1 MGQEKLYIE
10 KELSWLSFNE
20 RVLQEAADKSNPL
33 IERMRFLGIY
43 SNNLDE
49 FYKVRFA
56 ELKRRIIISEEQGS
70 NSHSR
75 HLLGKIQSRVLK
87 ADQEFDGL
95 YNELLLEM
103 ARNQIFLINERQLS
117 VNQQNW
123 LRHYFK
129 QYLRQHI
136 TPILINPDTDLVQF
150 LKDDYTYLAVEII
163 RGDTIRYALLE
174 IPSDKVPRFVNLP
187 PEAPR
192 RRKPMILLDNILR
205 YCLDDIFKGFF
216 DYDALNAYSMK
227 MTRDAEYDLVHEM
240 EASLMELMSSSLKQR
255 LTAEPV
261 RFVYQRDMPNALVEV
276 LREKLTIS
284 RYDSIV
290 PGGRYH
296 NFKDFINFPNVGKA
310 NLVNKPLPRLRH
322 IWFDKAQFRNGF
334 DAIRERDVLLY
345 YPYHTFE
352 HVLELLRQASF
363 DPSVLAIKIN
373 IYRVAK
379 DSRIIDSMIH
389 AAHNGKKVTV
399 VVELQAR
406 FDEEA
411 NIHWQASF
419 DPSVLAIK
427 INIYRVAKDSRIID
441 SMIHAAHNG
450 KKVTVVV
457 ELQARFDEEAN
468 IHWAK
473 RLTEAGV
480 HVIFSAPGLKI
491 HAKLFLISRKENGE
505 VVRYAHIGTG
515 NFNEKTARLYTDY
528 SLLTADARITN
539 EVRRVFNFIENPYRP
554 VTFDYLMVSPQNSR
568 RLLYEMV
575 DREIANAQQGLPSG
589 ITLKLNNLVDKG
601 LVDRLYAASSSGV
614 PVNLLVRG
622 MCSLIPNLE
631 GISDNIRAI
640 SIVDRYLEHDRVYI
654 FENGGDKKV
663 YLSSADWMTR
673 NIDYRI
679 EVATPLLDPRLKQRV
694 LDIIDI
700 LFSDTV
706 KARYIDKEL
715 SNRYVPRGNRRKV
728 RAQLAIYDYIKSLE
742 QPE

>member
-20 RVLQEAADKSNPL
+20 RVLQEAADKTNPL

-56 ELKRRIIISEEQGS
+56 DLKRRILIGEEQGS
-70 NSHSR
+70 PGLPR
-75 HLLGKIQSRVLK
+75 HLLKKIQQRVMK
-87 ADQEFDGL
+87 SEQEFDGL
-95 YNELLLEM
+95 YNELLLEL

-117 VNQQNW
+117 ANQQVW

-129 QYLRQHI
+129 HELRQHI
-136 TPILINPDTDLVQF
+136 TPILINHDTDLTEF

-163 RGDTIRYALLE
+163 RGDDIRYALLE
-174 IPSDKVPRFVNLP
+174 IPSDKVPRFINLP
-187 PEAPR
+187 AESPR

-227 MTRDAEYDLVHEM
+227 MTRDAEYDLVTEM
-240 EASLMELMSSSLKQR
+240 ESSLLELMSSSLKQR

-261 RFVYQRDMPNALVEV
+261 RFVYQRDMPDAMVEL
-276 LREKLTIS
+276 LRNKLTIS
-284 RYDSIV
+284 NYDSIV

-296 NFKDFINFPNVGKA
+296 NFKDFIGFPDVGKS
-310 NLVNKPLPRLRH
+310 NLVNRPLPQIRH
-322 IWFDKAQFRNGF
+322 IGFDGFRNGF
-334 DAIRERDVLLY
+334 DAIRDRDILLY

-379 DSRIIDSMIH
+379 RSRIMDAMIH
-389 AAHNGKKVTV
+389 AAYNGKKVTV

-411 NIHWQASF
+411 NIS
-419 DPSVLAIK
+419 
-427 INIYRVAKDSRIID
+427 
-441 SMIHAAHNG
+441 
-450 KKVTVVV
+450 
-457 ELQARFDEEAN
+457 
-468 IHWAK
+468 WAK

-491 HAKLFLISRKENGE
+491 HAKLFLISRREGDE

-554 VTFDYLMVSPQNSR
+554 VSFEHLMVSPQNSR
-568 RLLYEMV
+568 QMLYQLV
-575 DREIANAQQGLPSG
+575 DAEIANAQQGRPCG
-589 ITLKLNNLVDKG
+589 ITLKINNLVDNG
-601 LVDRLYAASSSGV
+601 LVDRLYAASGAGV
-614 PVNLLVRG
+614 KVNLLVRG
-622 MCSLIPNLE
+622 MCSLIPDLP
-631 GISDNIRAI
+631 GISENIRVI

-663 YLSSADWMTR
+663 FLSSADWMTR
-673 NIDYRI
+673 NIDHRI
-679 EVATPLLDPRLKQRV
+679 EVAVSILDPRVKQRI
-694 LDIIDI
+694 LDIIAI

-706 KARYIDKEL
+706 KARIVDKEL
-715 SNRYVPRGNRRKV
+715 GNRYVPRGNRRKV
-728 RAQLAIYDYIKSLE
+728 RSQLAIYDYIKKLE

>member
-56 ELKRRIIISEEQGS
+56 ELKRRILINKVQGTHS
-70 NSHSR
+70 NSR
-75 HLLGKIQSRVLK
+75 HLLTRIQNRVLK

-95 YNELLLEM
+95 YNDLLLEM

-117 VNQQNW
+117 ANQQNW

-129 QYLRQHI
+129 HYLRPHI
-136 TPILINPDTDLVQF
+136 TPILITRETDLVQF
-150 LKDDYTYLAVEII
+150 LKDDYTYLTVEII
-163 RGDTIRYALLE
+163 RGSEIKYALLE

-192 RRKPMILLDNILR
+192 RRKPMILLDNIMR
-205 YCLDDIFKGFF
+205 YCLDEIFSGFF
-216 DYDALNAYSMK
+216 DYDTLNAYSMK
-227 MTRDAEYDLVHEM
+227 MTRDAEYELLHEM
-240 EASLMELMSSSLKQR
+240 ESGMLELMSSSLKQR

-261 RFVYQRDMPNALVEV
+261 RFVYQRDMPDAMVQL
-276 LREKLTIS
+276 LADKLSIS
-284 RYDSIV
+284 RYDSII

-296 NFKDFINFPNVGKA
+296 NFKDFIDFPNVGKA
-310 NLVNKPLPRLRH
+310 NLVNKPMPRLRH
-322 IWFDKAQFRNGF
+322 IWFDRFRNGF

-363 DPSVLAIKIN
+363 DPSVI
-373 IYRVAK
+373 
-379 DSRIIDSMIH
+379 S
-389 AAHNGKKVTV
+389 
-399 VVELQAR
+399 
-406 FDEEA
+406 
-411 NIHWQASF
+411 
-419 DPSVLAIK
+419 IK

-491 HAKLFLISRKENGE
+491 HAKLFLISRREGE
-505 VVRYAHIGTG
+505 QVVRYAHIGTG

-528 SLLTADARITN
+528 SLLTADARITG

-554 VTFDYLMVSPQNSR
+554 VSFDHLMVSPQNSR
-568 RLLYEMV
+568 RLLYELV
-575 DREIANAQQGLPSG
+575 DNEIANAQQGLPSG

-622 MCSLIPNLE
+622 MCSLIPDLE
-631 GISDNIRAI
+631 GISENIRVI

-663 YLSSADWMTR
+663 FLSSADWMTR

-679 EVATPLLDPRLKQRV
+679 EVAVALLDPRLKQGV
-694 LDIIDI
+694 LDIIAI

-706 KARYIDKEL
+706 KARIIDKEL

-728 RAQLAIYDYIKSLE
+728 RSQQAIYEYIKSLE

>member
-56 ELKRRIIISEEQGS
+56 DLKRRILISEEQGS
-70 NSHSR
+70 GGASR
-75 HLLGKIQSRVLK
+75 HLLKKIQAKVLK
-87 ADQEFDGL
+87 TDQEFDSL

-103 ARNQIFLINERQLS
+103 ARNQIFLINERQVS
-117 VNQQNW
+117 ENQQIW
-123 LRHYFK
+123 LRQYFK
-129 QYLRQHI
+129 QHLRQHI
-136 TPILINPDTDLVQF
+136 TPILINHDTNLVQF

-163 RGDTIRYALLE
+163 RGAHTDYALLE

-192 RRKPMILLDNILR
+192 RRKPMILLDNIIR

-216 DYDALNAYSMK
+216 DYDTLNAYSMK
-227 MTRDAEYDLVHEM
+227 MTRDAEYDLVTEM
-240 EASLMELMSSSLKQR
+240 ESSLLELMSSSLKQR

-261 RFVYQRDMPNALVEV
+261 RFVYQRDMPNEMVEL
-276 LREKLTIS
+276 LRGKLGIS
-284 RYDSIV
+284 NYDSVIA
-290 PGGRYH
+290 GGRYH
-296 NFKDFINFPNVGKA
+296 NFKDFISFPNVGKA
-310 NLVNKPLPRLRH
+310 NLVYRPLPRLRH
-322 IWFDKAQFRNGF
+322 IWFDNFRNGF
-334 DAIRERDVLLY
+334 DAIREKDVLLY

-379 DSRIIDSMIH
+379 DSRII
-389 AAHNGKKVTV
+389 
-399 VVELQAR
+399 E
-406 FDEEA
+406 
-411 NIHWQASF
+411 
-419 DPSVLAIK
+419 
-427 INIYRVAKDSRIID
+427 

-491 HAKLFLISRKENGE
+491 HAKLFLISRREGDAI
-505 VVRYAHIGTG
+505 VRYAHIGTG
-515 NFNEKTARLYTDY
+515 NFNEKTARIYTDY

-554 VTFDYLMVSPQNSR
+554 VSFDNLMVSPQNSR
-568 RLLYEMV
+568 RMLYGLIEN
-575 DREIANAQQGLPSG
+575 EIANAKAGHPAG
-589 ITLKLNNLVDKG
+589 IMLKINNLVDKG
-601 LVDRLYAASSSGV
+601 LVDRLYTASGAGV
-614 PVNLLVRG
+614 KIRLMVRG
-622 MCSLIPNLE
+622 MCSLIPNLP
-631 GISDNIRAI
+631 GISDNIQAI
-640 SIVDRYLEHDRVYI
+640 SIVDRYLEHDRVYV
-654 FENGGDKKV
+654 FENKGDKKV

-679 EVATPLLDPRLKQRV
+679 EVAVSLLDPALKQRV
-694 LDIIDI
+694 LDILEI

-706 KARYIDKEL
+706 KARYLNKEL
-715 SNRYVPRGNRRKV
+715 SNQYVPRGNRRKV
-728 RAQLAIYDYIKSLE
+728 RSQVAIYEYLKALE
-742 QPE
+742 QPGH

>member
-10 KELSWLSFNE
+10 KELSWLTFNE

-43 SNNLDE
+43 SNNLEE

-56 ELKRRIIISEEQGS
+56 DLKRRILIGEEQGTPTTL
-70 NSHSR
+70 R
-75 HLLGKIQSRVLK
+75 HLLKKIQLRVQK
-87 ADQEFDGL
+87 SDQEFDAL
-95 YNELLLEM
+95 YNDLLLEM

-117 VNQQNW
+117 PNQQEW
-123 LRHYFK
+123 LRYYFK
-129 QYLRQHI
+129 HQLRQHV
-136 TPILINPDTDLVQF
+136 TPILINHDTDLIEF

-163 RGDTIRYALLE
+163 RGEEIRYALLE

-187 PEAPR
+187 AESPR

-205 YCLDDIFKGFF
+205 YCLDEIFKGFF

-227 MTRDAEYDLVHEM
+227 MTRDAEYDLVTEM
-240 EASLMELMSSSLKQR
+240 ESSLLELMSSSLKQR

-261 RFVYQRDMPNALVEV
+261 RFVYQRDMPDEMVEM
-276 LREKLTIS
+276 LRHKLSIS
-284 RYDSIV
+284 SYDSIV

-296 NFKDFINFPNVGKA
+296 NFKDFIGFPNVGKA
-310 NLVNKPLPRLRH
+310 NLENRPLPQIRH
-322 IWFDKAQFRNGF
+322 IGFDGFRNGF
-334 DAIRERDVLLY
+334 DAIRNRDVLLY

-363 DPSVLAIKIN
+363 DPNVLAIKIN

-379 DSRIIDSMIH
+379 NSRIMDAMIH
-389 AAHNGKKVTV
+389 AAYNGKKVTV

-411 NIHWQASF
+411 NI
-419 DPSVLAIK
+419 
-427 INIYRVAKDSRIID
+427 R
-441 SMIHAAHNG
+441 
-450 KKVTVVV
+450 
-457 ELQARFDEEAN
+457 
-468 IHWAK
+468 WAK

-491 HAKLFLISRKENGE
+491 HAKLFLISRREGEE

-515 NFNEKTARLYTDY
+515 NFNEKTARIYTDY

-554 VTFDYLMVSPQNSR
+554 VTFEHLMVSPQNSR
-568 RLLYEMV
+568 AMLYQLI
-575 DREIANAQQGLPSG
+575 DNEIANAQQGNPSG
-589 ITLKLNNLVDKG
+589 ITLKINNLVDNG
-601 LVDRLYAASSSGV
+601 LVDRLYAASSAGV
-614 PVNLLVRG
+614 KINLLVRG
-622 MCSLIPNLE
+622 MCSLIPDLP
-631 GISDNIRAI
+631 GISENIRI
-640 SIVDRYLEHDRVYI
+640 TSIVDRYLEHDRVYI
-654 FENGGDKKV
+654 FESGGDKKV
-663 YLSSADWMTR
+663 FLSSADWMTR

-679 EVATPLLDPRLKQRV
+679 EVAVSVLDPRLKQRI
-694 LDIIDI
+694 LDIIAI
-700 LFSDTV
+700 LLSDTV
-706 KARYIDKEL
+706 KARIVDKEL
-715 SNRYVPRGNRRKV
+715 SNRYVPRGNRKKV
-728 RAQLAIYDYIKSLE
+728 RSQLAIYDYIKKLE

>member
-20 RVLQEAADKSNPL
+20 RVLQEAADKTNPL

-56 ELKRRIIISEEQGS
+56 DLKRRILIGEEQGS
-70 NSHSR
+70 PSLPR
-75 HLLGKIQSRVLK
+75 HLLKKIQQRVMK
-87 ADQEFDGL
+87 SEQEFDGL
-95 YNELLLEM
+95 YNELLLEL

-117 VNQQNW
+117 ANQQVW

-129 QYLRQHI
+129 HDLRQHI
-136 TPILINPDTDLVQF
+136 TPILINHDTDLTEF

-163 RGDTIRYALLE
+163 RGDDIRYALLE

-187 PEAPR
+187 AESPR

-227 MTRDAEYDLVHEM
+227 MTRDAEYDLVTEM
-240 EASLMELMSSSLKQR
+240 ESSLLELMSSSLKQR

-261 RFVYQRDMPNALVEV
+261 RFVYQRDMPDAMVEL
-276 LREKLTIS
+276 LRNKLTIS
-284 RYDSIV
+284 NYDSIV

-296 NFKDFINFPNVGKA
+296 NFKDFIGFPDVGKS
-310 NLVNKPLPRLRH
+310 NLVNRPLPQIRH
-322 IWFDKAQFRNGF
+322 IGFDGFRNGF
-334 DAIRERDVLLY
+334 DAIRDRDILLY

-379 DSRIIDSMIH
+379 RSRIMDAMIH
-389 AAHNGKKVTV
+389 AAYNGKKVTV

-411 NIHWQASF
+411 NIS
-419 DPSVLAIK
+419 
-427 INIYRVAKDSRIID
+427 
-441 SMIHAAHNG
+441 
-450 KKVTVVV
+450 
-457 ELQARFDEEAN
+457 
-468 IHWAK
+468 WAK

-491 HAKLFLISRKENGE
+491 HAKLFLISRREGDE

-554 VTFDYLMVSPQNSR
+554 VSFEHLMVSPQNSR
-568 RLLYEMV
+568 QMLYQLV
-575 DREIANAQQGLPSG
+575 DAEIANAQQGRPCG
-589 ITLKLNNLVDKG
+589 ITLKINNLVDNG
-601 LVDRLYAASSSGV
+601 LVDRLYAASGAGV
-614 PVNLLVRG
+614 KVNLLVRG
-622 MCSLIPNLE
+622 MCSLIPDLP
-631 GISDNIRAI
+631 GISENIRVI

-663 YLSSADWMTR
+663 FLSSADWMTR
-673 NIDYRI
+673 NIDHRI
-679 EVATPLLDPRLKQRV
+679 EVAVSILDPRVKQRI
-694 LDIIDI
+694 LDIIAI

-706 KARYIDKEL
+706 KARIVDKEL
-715 SNRYVPRGNRRKV
+715 GNRYVPRGNRRKV
-728 RAQLAIYDYIKSLE
+728 RSQLAIYDYIKKLE

>member
-1 MGQEKLYIE
+1 MGQDKLYIE

-43 SNNLDE
+43 SSNLDE

-56 ELKRRIIISEEQGS
+56 DLKRRILINEEQGLDG
-70 NSHSR
+70 NLR
-75 HLLGKIQSRVLK
+75 HLLGKIQARVLK
-87 ADQEFDGL
+87 TDQLFDSL

-103 ARNQIFLINERQLS
+103 ARNQIFLVNERQVS
-117 VNQQNW
+117 PNQQEW
-123 LRHYFK
+123 LRDYFR
-129 QYLRQHI
+129 QYLRPHI
-136 TPILINPDTDLVQF
+136 TPILIFDETNLVEF
-150 LKDDYTYLAVEII
+150 LKDNYTYLAVEII
-163 RGDTIRYALLE
+163 RGDEISYALLE
-174 IPSDKVPRFVNLP
+174 IPSDKIPRFVNLP
-187 PEAPR
+187 AEAPR
-192 RRKPMILLDNILR
+192 RRKTMILIDNILR

-227 MTRDAEYDLVHEM
+227 MTRDAEYDLVTEM
-240 EASLMELMSSSLKQR
+240 ESSLLELMSSSLKQR

-261 RFVYQRDMPNALVEV
+261 RFVYQRDMPDAMVAML
-276 LREKLTIS
+276 LEKLGIS
-284 RYDSIV
+284 SYDSVI

-296 NFKDFINFPNVGKA
+296 NFKDFISFPNVGRA

-322 IWFDKAQFRNGF
+322 TGFNHFRNGF
-334 DAIRERDVLLY
+334 DAIRERDILLY

-363 DPSVLAIKIN
+363 DPSVLSIKIN

-379 DSRIIDSMIH
+379 DSRII
-389 AAHNGKKVTV
+389 N
-399 VVELQAR
+399 
-406 FDEEA
+406 
-411 NIHWQASF
+411 
-419 DPSVLAIK
+419 
-427 INIYRVAKDSRIID
+427 

-480 HVIFSAPGLKI
+480 HVIFSVPGLKI
-491 HAKLFLISRKENGE
+491 HAKLFLISRREGENI
-505 VVRYAHIGTG
+505 VRYAHIGTG

-528 SLLTADARITN
+528 SLLTADERITN

-554 VTFDYLMVSPQNSR
+554 VSFEHLLVSPQNSR
-568 RLLYEMV
+568 DKLYQLI
-575 DREIANAQQGLPSG
+575 DTEIENALANRDTG
-589 ITLKLNNLVDKG
+589 ITLKVNNLVDKG
-601 LVDRLYAASSSGV
+601 LAEKLYQASSAGV
-614 PVNLLVRG
+614 KINLLVRG
-622 MCSLIPNLE
+622 MCSLIPNLP
-631 GISDNIRAI
+631 GISENIQVI
-640 SIVDRYLEHDRVYI
+640 SILDRYLEHDRVYV
-654 FENGGDKKV
+654 FNNGGDKKV

-679 EVATPLLDPRLKQRV
+679 EVAVEILDPILKNRV
-694 LDIIDI
+694 LETLDI

-706 KARYIDKEL
+706 KARVIDKES
-715 SNRYVPRGNRRKV
+715 SNRYVSRGNRRKV
-728 RAQLAIYDYIKSLE
+728 RAQNAIYDYIKALE
-742 QPE
+742 QPGDKPE

>member
-10 KELSWLSFNE
+10 KELSWLTFNE

-43 SNNLDE
+43 SNNLEE

-56 ELKRRIIISEEQGS
+56 DLKRRILIGEEQGTPTTL
-70 NSHSR
+70 R
-75 HLLGKIQSRVLK
+75 HLLKKIQLRVQK
-87 ADQEFDGL
+87 SDQEFDAL
-95 YNELLLEM
+95 YNDLLLEM

-117 VNQQNW
+117 PNQQEW
-123 LRHYFK
+123 LRYYFK
-129 QYLRQHI
+129 HQLRQHV
-136 TPILINPDTDLVQF
+136 TPILINHDTDLIEF

-163 RGDTIRYALLE
+163 RGEEIRYALLE

-187 PEAPR
+187 AESPR

-205 YCLDDIFKGFF
+205 YCLDEIFKGFF

-227 MTRDAEYDLVHEM
+227 MTRDAEYDLVTEM
-240 EASLMELMSSSLKQR
+240 ESSLLELMSSSLKQR

-261 RFVYQRDMPNALVEV
+261 RFVYQRDMPDAMVEM
-276 LREKLTIS
+276 LRHKLSIS
-284 RYDSIV
+284 SYDSIV

-296 NFKDFINFPNVGKA
+296 NFKDFIGFPNVGKA
-310 NLVNKPLPRLRH
+310 NLENRPLPQIRH
-322 IWFDKAQFRNGF
+322 IGFDGFRNGF
-334 DAIRERDVLLY
+334 DAIRNRDVLLY

-363 DPSVLAIKIN
+363 DPNVLAIKIN

-379 DSRIIDSMIH
+379 NSRIMDAMIH
-389 AAHNGKKVTV
+389 AAYNGKKVTV

-411 NIHWQASF
+411 NI
-419 DPSVLAIK
+419 
-427 INIYRVAKDSRIID
+427 R
-441 SMIHAAHNG
+441 
-450 KKVTVVV
+450 
-457 ELQARFDEEAN
+457 
-468 IHWAK
+468 WAK

-491 HAKLFLISRKENGE
+491 HAKLFLISRREGEE

-515 NFNEKTARLYTDY
+515 NFNEKTARIYTDY

-554 VTFDYLMVSPQNSR
+554 VTFEHLMVSPQNSR
-568 RLLYEMV
+568 AMLYQLI
-575 DREIANAQQGLPSG
+575 DNEIANAQQGNPSG
-589 ITLKLNNLVDKG
+589 ITLKINNLVDNG
-601 LVDRLYAASSSGV
+601 LVDRLYAASSAGV
-614 PVNLLVRG
+614 KINLLVRG
-622 MCSLIPNLE
+622 MCSLIPDLP
-631 GISDNIRAI
+631 GISENIRI
-640 SIVDRYLEHDRVYI
+640 TSIVDRYLEHDRVYI
-654 FENGGDKKV
+654 FESGGDKKV
-663 YLSSADWMTR
+663 FLSSADWMTR

-679 EVATPLLDPRLKQRV
+679 EVAVSVLGPRPKQRI
-694 LDIIDI
+694 LDIIAI
-700 LFSDTV
+700 LLSDTV
-706 KARYIDKEL
+706 KARIVDKEL
-715 SNRYVPRGNRRKV
+715 SNRYVPRGNRKKV
-728 RAQLAIYDYIKSLE
+728 RSQLAIYDYIKKLE

>member
-1 MGQEKLYIE
+1 MGQDKLYIE

-43 SNNLDE
+43 SSNLDE

-56 ELKRRIIISEEQGS
+56 DLKRRILINEEQGLDG
-70 NSHSR
+70 NLR
-75 HLLGKIQSRVLK
+75 HLLGKIQARVLK
-87 ADQEFDGL
+87 TDQIFDSL

-103 ARNQIFLINERQLS
+103 ARNQIFLVNERQVS
-117 VNQQNW
+117 PNQQEW
-123 LRHYFK
+123 LRDYFR
-129 QYLRQHI
+129 QYLRPHI
-136 TPILINPDTDLVQF
+136 TPILIFDETDLVEF
-150 LKDDYTYLAVEII
+150 LKDNYTYLAVEII
-163 RGDTIRYALLE
+163 RGDEISYALLE
-174 IPSDKVPRFVNLP
+174 IPSDKIPRFVNLP
-187 PEAPR
+187 AEAPR
-192 RRKPMILLDNILR
+192 RRKTMILIDNILR

-227 MTRDAEYDLVHEM
+227 MTRDAEYDLVTEM
-240 EASLMELMSSSLKQR
+240 ESSLLELMSSSLKQR

-261 RFVYQRDMPNALVEV
+261 RFVYQRDMPDAMVAML
-276 LREKLTIS
+276 LEKLGIS
-284 RYDSIV
+284 SYDSVI

-296 NFKDFINFPNVGKA
+296 NFKDFISFPNVGRA

-322 IWFDKAQFRNGF
+322 TGFNHFRNGF

-363 DPSVLAIKIN
+363 DPNVLSIKIN

-379 DSRIIDSMIH
+379 DSRII
-389 AAHNGKKVTV
+389 T
-399 VVELQAR
+399 
-406 FDEEA
+406 
-411 NIHWQASF
+411 
-419 DPSVLAIK
+419 
-427 INIYRVAKDSRIID
+427 

-480 HVIFSAPGLKI
+480 HVIFSVPGLKI
-491 HAKLFLISRKENGE
+491 HAKLFLISRREGENI
-505 VVRYAHIGTG
+505 VRYAHIGTG

-528 SLLTADARITN
+528 SLLTADERITN

-554 VTFDYLMVSPQNSR
+554 VSFEHLLVSPQNSR
-568 RLLYEMV
+568 DKLYQLI
-575 DREIANAQQGLPSG
+575 DTEIENALANRDAG
-589 ITLKLNNLVDKG
+589 ITLKVNNLVDKG
-601 LVDRLYAASSSGV
+601 LAEKLYQASSAGV
-614 PVNLLVRG
+614 KINLLVRG
-622 MCSLIPNLE
+622 MCSLIPNLP
-631 GISDNIRAI
+631 GISENIQVI
-640 SIVDRYLEHDRVYI
+640 SILDRYLEHDRVYV
-654 FENGGDKKV
+654 FNNGGDKKV

-679 EVATPLLDPRLKQRV
+679 EVAVEILDPILKNRV
-694 LDIIDI
+694 LETLDI

-706 KARYIDKEL
+706 KARVIDKES
-715 SNRYVPRGNRRKV
+715 SNRYVSRGNKRKV
-728 RAQLAIYDYIKSLE
+728 RAQNAIYDYIKALE
-742 QPE
+742 QPGDKPE

>member
-20 RVLQEAADKSNPL
+20 RVLQEAADKNNPL

-56 ELKRRIIISEEQGS
+56 DLKRRILINEEQGS
-70 NSHSR
+70 AGASR
-75 HLLGKIQSRVLK
+75 HLLKKIQAKVLK
-87 ADQEFDGL
+87 TDQEFDSL

-103 ARNQIFLINERQLS
+103 ARNQIFLINERQVS
-117 VNQQNW
+117 ENQQAW
-123 LRHYFK
+123 LRQYFK
-129 QYLRQHI
+129 QHLRQHI
-136 TPILINPDTDLVQF
+136 TPILVNHDTNLVQF

-163 RGDTIRYALLE
+163 RGTQIDYALLE
-174 IPSDKVPRFVNLP
+174 IPADKIPRFINLP
-187 PEAPR
+187 PESPR

-216 DYDALNAYSMK
+216 DYDTLNAYSMK
-227 MTRDAEYDLVHEM
+227 MTRDAEYDLVTEM
-240 EASLMELMSSSLKQR
+240 ESSLLELMSSSLKQR

-261 RFVYQRDMPNALVEV
+261 RFVYQRDMPKEMVEM
-276 LREKLTIS
+276 LREKLGIS
-284 RYDSIV
+284 NYDSVIA
-290 PGGRYH
+290 GGRYH
-296 NFKDFINFPNVGKA
+296 NFKDFIGFPNVGKA

-322 IWFDKAQFRNGF
+322 IWFNKFRNGF
-334 DAIRERDVLLY
+334 DAIREQDVLLY

-379 DSRIIDSMIH
+379 DSRIID
-389 AAHNGKKVTV
+389 A
-399 VVELQAR
+399 
-406 FDEEA
+406 
-411 NIHWQASF
+411 
-419 DPSVLAIK
+419 
-427 INIYRVAKDSRIID
+427 
-441 SMIHAAHNG
+441 MIHAAHNG

-491 HAKLFLISRKENGE
+491 HAKLFLISRREGDDI
-505 VVRYAHIGTG
+505 VRYAHIGTG
-515 NFNEKTARLYTDY
+515 NFNEKTARIYTDY

-554 VTFDYLMVSPQNSR
+554 VSFDYLMVSPQNSR
-568 RLLYEMV
+568 LKLYELI
-575 DREIANAQQGLPSG
+575 DNEIANAKAGEPAG
-589 ITLKLNNLVDKG
+589 IMLKINNLVDKG
-601 LVDRLYAASSSGV
+601 LVDRLYAASNAGV
-614 PVNLLVRG
+614 KVRLLVRG
-622 MCSLIPNLE
+622 MCSLIPNLPGVSE
-631 GISDNIRAI
+631 NIQVI
-640 SIVDRYLEHDRVYI
+640 SIVDRYLEHDRVYV
-654 FENGGDKKV
+654 FENKGDKKV

-679 EVATPLLDPRLKQRV
+679 EVAVLLLDPTLKQRV
-694 LDIIDI
+694 LDILEI

-706 KARYIDKEL
+706 KARYLDKEL
-715 SNRYVPRGNRRKV
+715 SNSYVPRGNRRKV
-728 RAQLAIYDYIKSLE
+728 RSQVAIYDYLNALE
-742 QPE
+742 QPEQ

>member
-1 MGQEKLYIE
+1 M
-10 KELSWLSFNE
+10 
-20 RVLQEAADKSNPL
+20 KS
-33 IERMRFLGIY
+33 E
-43 SNNLDE
+43 
-49 FYKVRFA
+49 
-56 ELKRRIIISEEQGS
+56 
-70 NSHSR
+70 
-75 HLLGKIQSRVLK
+75 
-87 ADQEFDGL
+87 QEFDGL
-95 YNELLLEM
+95 YNELLLEL

-117 VNQQNW
+117 ANQQVW

-129 QYLRQHI
+129 HDLRQHI
-136 TPILINPDTDLVQF
+136 TPILINHDTDLTEF

-163 RGDTIRYALLE
+163 RGDDIRYALLE
-174 IPSDKVPRFVNLP
+174 IPSDKVPRFINLP
-187 PEAPR
+187 AESPR

-227 MTRDAEYDLVHEM
+227 MTRDAEYDLVTEM
-240 EASLMELMSSSLKQR
+240 ESSLLELMSSSLKQR

-261 RFVYQRDMPNALVEV
+261 RFVYQRDMPDAMVEL
-276 LREKLTIS
+276 LRNKLTIS
-284 RYDSIV
+284 NYDSIV

-296 NFKDFINFPNVGKA
+296 NFKDFIGFPDVGKS
-310 NLVNKPLPRLRH
+310 NLVNRPLPQIRH
-322 IWFDKAQFRNGF
+322 IGFDGFRNGF
-334 DAIRERDVLLY
+334 DAIRDRDILLY

-379 DSRIIDSMIH
+379 RSRIMDAMIH
-389 AAHNGKKVTV
+389 AAYNGKKVTV

-411 NIHWQASF
+411 NIS
-419 DPSVLAIK
+419 
-427 INIYRVAKDSRIID
+427 
-441 SMIHAAHNG
+441 
-450 KKVTVVV
+450 
-457 ELQARFDEEAN
+457 
-468 IHWAK
+468 WAK

-491 HAKLFLISRKENGE
+491 HAKLFLISRREGDE

-554 VTFDYLMVSPQNSR
+554 VSFEHLMVSPQNSR
-568 RLLYEMV
+568 QMLYQLV
-575 DREIANAQQGLPSG
+575 DAEIANAQQGRPCG
-589 ITLKLNNLVDKG
+589 ITLKINNLVDNG
-601 LVDRLYAASSSGV
+601 LVDRLYAASGAGV
-614 PVNLLVRG
+614 KVNLLVRG
-622 MCSLIPNLE
+622 MCSLIPDLP
-631 GISDNIRAI
+631 GISENIRVI

-663 YLSSADWMTR
+663 FLSSADWMTR
-673 NIDYRI
+673 NIDHRI
-679 EVATPLLDPRLKQRV
+679 EVAVSILDPRVKQRI
-694 LDIIDI
+694 LDIIAI

-706 KARYIDKEL
+706 KARIVDKEL
-715 SNRYVPRGNRRKV
+715 GNRYVPRGNRRKV
-728 RAQLAIYDYIKSLE
+728 RSQLAIYDYIKKLE

>member
-20 RVLQEAADKSNPL
+20 RVLQEAADKTNPL

-43 SNNLDE
+43 SNNLEE

-56 ELKRRIIISEEQGS
+56 DLKRRILIGEEQGS
-70 NSHSR
+70 PNTPR
-75 HLLGKIQSRVLK
+75 HLLKKIQQRVLR

-95 YNELLLEM
+95 YNDLLLEM

-117 VNQQNW
+117 PNQQSW

-129 QYLRQHI
+129 HELRQHV
-136 TPILINPDTDLVQF
+136 TPILINHDTDLIEF

-163 RGDTIRYALLE
+163 RGDDIRYALLE

-187 PEAPR
+187 AESPR

-227 MTRDAEYDLVHEM
+227 MTRDAEYDLVTEM
-240 EASLMELMSSSLKQR
+240 ESSLLELMSSSLKQR

-261 RFVYQRDMPNALVEV
+261 RFVYQRDMPNAMVEL
-276 LREKLTIS
+276 LRNKLNIS
-284 RYDSIV
+284 NYDSIV

-296 NFKDFINFPNVGKA
+296 NFKDFISFPNVGKT
-310 NLVNKPLPRLRH
+310 NLVNKPMPQLRH
-322 IWFDKAQFRNGF
+322 IWFDGFRNGF
-334 DAIRERDVLLY
+334 DAIRNHDVLLY

-379 DSRIIDSMIH
+379 NSRIIDAMIH
-389 AAHNGKKVTV
+389 AA
-399 VVELQAR
+399 
-406 FDEEA
+406 
-411 NIHWQASF
+411 
-419 DPSVLAIK
+419 
-427 INIYRVAKDSRIID
+427 Y
-441 SMIHAAHNG
+441 NG

-491 HAKLFLISRKENGE
+491 HAKLFLISRREGDE
-505 VVRYAHIGTG
+505 IVRYAHIGTG
-515 NFNEKTARLYTDY
+515 NFNEKTARIYTDY

-554 VTFDYLMVSPQNSR
+554 VSFDYLMVSPQNSR
-568 RLLYEMV
+568 RMLYQLIDE
-575 DREIANAQQGLPSG
+575 EIANAQQGIPAG
-589 ITLKLNNLVDKG
+589 ITLKINNLVDKG
-601 LVDRLYAASSSGV
+601 LVDRLYTASSVGV
-614 PVNLLVRG
+614 KVNLLVRG

-631 GISDNIRAI
+631 GISENIRVT

-654 FENGGDKKV
+654 FDNGGDKKV
-663 YLSSADWMTR
+663 FLSSADWMTR

-679 EVATPLLDPRLKQRV
+679 EVAVAILDPVLKQRV
-694 LDIIDI
+694 LDIIAI
-700 LFSDTV
+700 LLSDTV
-706 KARYIDKEL
+706 KARIIDKEL

-728 RAQLAIYDYIKSLE
+728 RAQQAIYDYIKSLE

>member
-411 NIHWQASF
+411 NIHW
-419 DPSVLAIK
+419 
-427 INIYRVAKDSRIID
+427 
-441 SMIHAAHNG
+441 
-450 KKVTVVV
+450 
-457 ELQARFDEEAN
+457 
-468 IHWAK
+468 AK
-473 RLTEAGV
+473 RLPDRSRRARYLLCAG
-480 HVIFSAPGLKI
+480 A
-491 HAKLFLISRKENGE
+491 E
-505 VVRYAHIGTG
+505 
-515 NFNEKTARLYTDY
+515 
-528 SLLTADARITN
+528 
-539 EVRRVFNFIENPYRP
+539 
-554 VTFDYLMVSPQNSR
+554 NSR
-568 RLLYEMV
+568 
-575 DREIANAQQGLPSG
+575 Q
-589 ITLKLNNLVDKG
+589 T
-601 LVDRLYAASSSGV
+601 V
-614 PVNLLVRG
+614 P
-622 MCSLIPNLE
+622 
-631 GISDNIRAI
+631 D
-640 SIVDRYLEHDRVYI
+640 
-654 FENGGDKKV
+654 FTK
-663 YLSSADWMTR
+663 
-673 NIDYRI
+673 
-679 EVATPLLDPRLKQRV
+679 
-694 LDIIDI
+694 
-700 LFSDTV
+700 
-706 KARYIDKEL
+706 
-715 SNRYVPRGNRRKV
+715 RK
-728 RAQLAIYDYIKSLE
+728 R
-742 QPE
+742 